1 MIYDVAILGAGPAG
15 LTAGIYTARQ
25 GMSVILI
32 TKNLGGQMTQKAVAI
47 ENYPGFENIS
57 GLDLIQK
64 MESQVQFLKIPIKNE
79 EFVSL
84 EKNNDIFKIILKNE
98 EIIESRSIILASGS
112 QPRNLNVPGEKEFI
126 GRGVSYCTTCDGP
139 LFQNKDIAIIGGGN
153 AGFEAGIFMSTY
165 ANNIYILEYNHQ
177 FGADKE
183 NQKKASALE
192 KIKLITSA
200 ELKEIKGDNFVRE
213 IVYFD
218 KKENQ
223 EKVLPVSG
231 VFVQAGWQPA
241 SSFVNNWVEL
251 NERKEIIINH
261 KTMTTKTPGIFAAG
275 DVTDGFVKQIVC
287 AAGDGAKA
295 AISAYKYLQSN

>member
-32 TKNLGGQMTQKAVAI
+32 AKNLGGQMTQKAVAI

-64 MESQVQFLKIPIKNE
+64 MEFQVQFLKIPIKNE
-79 EFVSL
+79 EFVGL

-139 LFQNKDIAIIGGGN
+139 LFQNKDIAIVGGGN

-183 NQKKASALE
+183 NQKKAAALE

-231 VFVQAGWQPA
+231 VFVQAGWRPA
-241 SSFVNNWVEL
+241 SSFVNDWVEL

>member
-231 VFVQAGWQPA
+231 VFVQAGWRPA
-241 SSFVNNWVEL
+241 TSFVNDWVEL

-295 AISAYKYLQSN
+295 AISAYKYLQLN

>member
-32 TKNLGGQMTQKAVAI
+32 AKNLGGQMTQKAVAI

-98 EIIESRSIILASGS
+98 EIIESCSIILASGS

>member
-295 AISAYKYLQSN
+295 AISAYKYLQLN

>member
-32 TKNLGGQMTQKAVAI
+32 AKNLGGQMTQKAVAI

-64 MESQVQFLKIPIKNE
+64 MEFQVQFLKIPIKNE
-79 EFVSL
+79 EFVGL

-139 LFQNKDIAIIGGGN
+139 LFQNKDIAIVGGGN

-183 NQKKASALE
+183 NQKKAAALE

-223 EKVLPVSG
+223 KKVLPVSG
-231 VFVQAGWQPA
+231 VFVQAGWRPA
-241 SSFVNNWVEL
+241 SSFVNDWVEL